1 VRSDLF
7 VVLNPAAPRFPP
19 ETTREA
25 IEAACK
31 KRGFDA
37 EILELT
43 VGGPS
48 PDDVAQAVREALRR
62 GVRRIVAAGGDGTV
76 GLVAN
81 GFVGDGLVPEDAGLA
96 IIPAGTANVLA
107 RELGIPLDLDDAIGV
122 ALDSEATLPLDGI
135 LVEKRLVLTQ
145 VGIGPDAKMIR
156 DRSRAQEAR
165 WGRLAYVKSFLKRAV
180 RHPSHRFRLTID
192 GSEIRALAWQ
202 LIVANAGSMGS
213 PPFTWGPRI
222 DPTDGMLDLCLFEVR
237 KLKDALTLAWRLL
250 TGQHRRRSPTRF
262 FRIREELTIDCAKP
276 LLVQGDG
283 ELIART
289 PVRLRTRHPAIR
301 VFITH
306 PIHVLPAPAPD
317 AAPASA
323 PGRSQAPSA
332 SEASAAQAV
341 ASEPAPIAEEVR
353 TMVAGHSRTWVLQ
366 GLWHHPVA
374 ALEAID
380 AALYLRANR
389 LKLGRV
395 ADAVLSCMSR
405 IMHYGEGWAVV
416 AIALILSDFASGVR
430 ITAEALPVL
439 WMTMLTVNYPLKRLF
454 RRRRPFLAF
463 VKARVLGARP
473 ADFSLPSGHSAAAFA
488 GAYLFGSHVP
498 GWSALFYSLA
508 AVVGFSRVYFGVHY
522 PSDVVLG
529 GIVGILLT
537 IFYRALVHAV
547 VPGWF

>member
-1 VRSDLF
+1 MRSDVF
-7 VVLNPAAPRFPP
+7 VVLNPSAPRFPP
-19 ETTREA
+19 ETTRQA

-37 EILELT
+37 EFLEFS
-43 VGGPS
+43 GNEPS
-48 PDDVAQAVREALRR
+48 ADDVTKAVRRALRR

-81 GFVGDGLVPEDAGLA
+81 GFVRDGAVPEDAGLA

-107 RELGIPLDLDDAIGV
+107 RELGLPLDLEDAIAV

-135 LVEKRLVLTQ
+135 LVEERLVLTQ
-145 VGIGPDAKMIR
+145 VGVGPDAKMIR

-237 KLKDALTLAWRLL
+237 ELKDALTLAWRLI

-262 FRIREELTIDCAKP
+262 FRIREELTIDCARP

-289 PVRLRTRHPAIR
+289 PVRIRTRHPAIR

-306 PIHVLPAPAPD
+306 PIHVLPMPAADGAPATSHASSITATE
-317 AAPASA
+317 AA
-323 PGRSQAPSA
+323 
-332 SEASAAQAV
+332 AAQAV
-341 ASEPAPIAEEVR
+341 AGEPAPLAEEVR

-366 GLWHHPVA
+366 GLWRHPIA

-389 LKLGRV
+389 LNLGRV
-395 ADAVLSCMSR
+395 ADAVLSWMSR

-416 AIALILSDFASGVR
+416 ALALILSDFASGVR

-488 GAYLFGSHVP
+488 GAYLFGSHTP
-498 GWSALFYSLA
+498 GWSALFYALA
-508 AVVGFSRVYFGVHY
+508 ALVGFSRVYFGVHY

>member
-1 VRSDLF
+1 MRSDVF

-19 ETTREA
+19 ETTRQA
-25 IEAACK
+25 IDAACK

-37 EILELT
+37 EILELPGDGSST
-43 VGGPS
+43 DEVT
-48 PDDVAQAVREALRR
+48 QAVRHALRR

-81 GFVGDGLVPEDAGLA
+81 GFVGDGVVPEDAGLA

-107 RELGIPLDLDDAIGV
+107 RELGLPLDLEDAIAV

-135 LVEKRLVLTQ
+135 LVEERLVLTQ
-145 VGIGPDAKMIR
+145 VGVGPDAKMIR

-180 RHPSHRFRLTID
+180 RHPSHRFHLTID

-237 KLKDALTLAWRLL
+237 ELKDALTLAWRLI

-306 PIHVLPAPAPD
+306 PIHVLPMPAADGAPATSHASSIPATE
-317 AAPASA
+317 AA
-323 PGRSQAPSA
+323 
-332 SEASAAQAV
+332 AAQAV
-341 ASEPAPIAEEVR
+341 AGEPAPIAEEVR

-366 GLWHHPVA
+366 GLWRHPIA

-389 LKLGRV
+389 LNFGRV
-395 ADAVLSCMSR
+395 ADAVLSWMSR

-416 AIALILSDFASGVR
+416 ALALILSDFASGVR
-430 ITAEALPVL
+430 IVAEALPVL

>member
-1 VRSDLF
+1 MGSNLF

-19 ETTREA
+19 DVTREA
-25 IEAACK
+25 IERACRE
-31 KRGFDA
+31 RGLKA
-37 EILELT
+37 EILELSADGVSEEAT
-43 VGGPS
+43 TRSVG
-48 PDDVAQAVREALRR
+48 RALRR
-62 GVRRIVAAGGDGTV
+62 GVSRVVVAGGDGTV

-81 GFVGDGLVPEDAGLA
+81 AFIDHGRIPENAALA

-107 RELGIPLDLDDAIGV
+107 RELGIPLDLEQAITV
-122 ALDSEATLPLDGI
+122 ALDSADTLALDGI
-135 LVEKRLVLTQ
+135 LVERRLVLTQ

-156 DRSRAQEAR
+156 DRSKAQEER
-165 WGRLAYVKSFLKRAV
+165 WGRFAYVKSFLKRAV

-192 GSEIRALAWQ
+192 GGEIRALAWQ

-237 KLKDALTLAWRLL
+237 QLRDALTLAWRLL

-262 FRIREELTIDCAKP
+262 FRIREELTIDTARP

-289 PVRLRTRHPAIR
+289 PVRLRPVPAAIR
-301 VFITH
+301 IFVAA
-306 PIHVLPAPAPD
+306 PAPA
-317 AAPASA
+317 
-323 PGRSQAPSA
+323 
-332 SEASAAQAV
+332 EL
-341 ASEPAPIAEEVR
+341 SEPAPIAEEVR

-366 GLWHHPVA
+366 GLWRHPIA

-389 LKLGRV
+389 LKLGLA
-395 ADAVLSCMSR
+395 ADAVLSWSSR

-416 AIALILSDFASGVR
+416 AAALALADFASGFRVA
-430 ITAEALPVL
+430 AEALPVL
-439 WMTMLTVNYPLKRLF
+439 WMTMLTVNYPLKRFF

-498 GWSALFYSLA
+498 GWSGAFYALA
-508 AVVGFSRVYFGVHY
+508 ALVAFSRVYFGVHY
-522 PSDVVLG
+522 PSDVLLG
-529 GIVGILLT
+529 GVAGILLT

-547 VPGWF
+547 LPGWF

>member
-1 VRSDLF
+1 VRSDVF

-19 ETTREA
+19 ETTRQA
-25 IEAACK
+25 IDAACK

-37 EILELT
+37 EILELPGDGSST
-43 VGGPS
+43 DEVT
-48 PDDVAQAVREALRR
+48 QAVRHALRR

-81 GFVGDGLVPEDAGLA
+81 GFVGDGVVPEDAGLA

-107 RELGIPLDLDDAIGV
+107 RELGLPLDLEDAIAV

-135 LVEKRLVLTQ
+135 LVEERLVLTQ
-145 VGIGPDAKMIR
+145 VGVGPDAKMIR

-180 RHPSHRFRLTID
+180 RHPSHRFHLTID

-237 KLKDALTLAWRLL
+237 ELKDALTLAWRLI

-289 PVRLRTRHPAIR
+289 PVRIRTRHPAIR

-306 PIHVLPAPAPD
+306 PIHVLEMPAPD
-317 AAPASA
+317 TASA
-323 PGRSQAPSA
+323 PARPSSIA
-332 SEASAAQAV
+332 NEAAATQAV
-341 ASEPAPIAEEVR
+341 AAEPAPIAEEVR

-366 GLWHHPVA
+366 GLWRHPIA

-389 LKLGRV
+389 LNLGRV
-395 ADAVLSCMSR
+395 ADAVLSWMSR

-416 AIALILSDFASGVR
+416 ALALILSDFASGVR
-430 ITAEALPVL
+430 IVAEALPVL